1 MVEPVGY
8 GRIQILKSLYPRGVG
23 LFEIRTTRPKY
34 STRRTRVESDPLL
47 EVLNYSNFN
56 RIVRNDRTVRH
67 NRTVRS
73 DRTVQSPIE

>member
-1 MVEPVGY
+1 MESSDERSPRVVLDYFDMY
-8 GRIQILKSLYPRGVG
+8 GRDVG

-47 EVLNYSNFN
+47 EVANYLNFN

-67 NRTVRS
+67 NQTVRS
-73 DRTVQSPIE
+73 DRTV